1 MLTESILALARRSFD
16 EIWNTGRLE
25 AADELF
31 SPDYVNHDPTSPEV
45 PPGPEGVKQLARMYR
60 RAFPDLKFT
69 IDEMLAAADKVITR
83 WTGQGT
89 HGGALRGLPPT
100 GRQARVTG
108 ISIHR
113 VAGGRIVETW
123 MAWDALGLMEQLGA
137 ASVPARRTVGR

>member
-1 MLTESILALARRSFD
+1 MLAESILALARRTFD
-16 EIWNTGRLE
+16 EIWNTGNLDV
-25 AADELF
+25 ADELF

-60 RAFPDLKFT
+60 RAFPDLRFI
-69 IDEMLAAADKVITR
+69 IDEMLATGDKVITR

-89 HGGALRGLPPT
+89 HRGALRGLPPT

-113 VAGGRIVETW
+113 VVGGRIVETW
-123 MAWDALGLMEQLGA
+123 LNWDTLGLMEQLGA
-137 ASVPARRTVGR
+137 SPVPARRSVGR

>member
-1 MLTESILALARRSFD
+1 MLAESILALARRSFD
-16 EIWNTGRLE
+16 EIWNTGNLDV
-25 AADELF
+25 ADELF

-60 RAFPDLKFT
+60 RAFPDLRFI
-69 IDEMLAAADKVITR
+69 IDEMLATGDKVITR

-89 HGGALRGLPPT
+89 HRGALRGLPPT

-113 VAGGRIVETW
+113 IAGGRIVETW
-123 MAWDALGLMEQLGA
+123 LNWDTLGLMEQLGA
-137 ASVPARRTVGR
+137 SPVPARRSVGR